1 MPTVTFESATDDQL
15 KAFAAEKGL
24 SIHPMTG
31 RDKIIAKIKAVHEGN
46 EFDVAEAKAETPKPA
61 EKVDAIGNGFVIVKI
76 HTSEAPGGDQD
87 VPLGFNGK
95 FTVAPRGRWI
105 GLRPGYFGALQDAVE
120 DKFERIKGDD
130 GLTKINPVP
139 RKVHRFPH
147 EVWRSST
154 PPEEG
159 VLYPPEVNRDVREKA
174 RVA

>member
-1 MPTVTFESATDDQL
+1 MRGQQPADTPVIERLRARNIQQELVQIVLIRADPC
-15 KAFAAEKGL
+15 AFAVVANLIERMFPLAEN
-24 SIHPMTG
+24 PMP
-31 RDKIIAKIKAVHEGN
+31 EGQAF
-46 EFDVAEAKAETPKPA
+46 E
-61 EKVDAIGNGFVIVKI
+61 
-76 HTSEAPGGDQD
+76 
-87 VPLGFNGK
+87 K
-95 FTVAPRGRWI
+95 FTLGWIILVENMPRGRWI